1 MKEFKNRVFGCAIVK
16 AINANYNADFSGQP
30 RTLPNGTVYATD
42 KAFKYTV
49 KNYLKDVYPD
59 DNILGYKRYNQAKEF
74 VPFSLMEAF
83 CNMFPNLMVI
93 TKKKQSNDNKN
104 NQAKTGNE
112 KKEEENSSETIK
124 KVAKALLTCLDVR
137 TFGFTFAGKGQDQKD
152 NIAISVHGPV
162 QINYGV
168 NLWKEAQKYTDQIMS
183 PFRNPDDKSDDK
195 QATTLGR
202 QSRLDEG
209 HYLHPFSIN
218 PKNLFDITSIAGADC
233 KKLSDEDIKKLKEA
247 MRLGVTWYDSAS
259 KAGCENELL
268 VWVQLNE
275 KSKIV
280 LPSFTNL
287 IVLEDEKENDKCV
300 YDFSKLKTVL
310 EQFKEDIEVIEIYA
324 NEQTCI
330 LKNLP
335 FKSSTDNSDGS
346 NNGQQAANE
355 TVQQQTEANPEVSND
370 EPKQPSGQK
379 EKKSSNTDVFDIFT
393 GK

>member
-1 MKEFKNRVFGCAIVK
+1 MTEFKNRVFGCAIVK

-30 RTLPNGTVYATD
+30 RTLPNGTIYATD
-42 KAFKYTV
+42 KAFKYSV
-49 KNYLKDVYPD
+49 KNYLKDVYPNE
-59 DNILGYKRYNQAKEF
+59 NILGFKRYNQAKEF

-83 CNMFPNLMVI
+83 CNKFPDLMEI
-93 TKKKQSNDNKN
+93 TKKKGPKDNKN

-112 KKEEENSSETIK
+112 KKEEDNSSETIK
-124 KVAKALLTCLDVR
+124 MKGTKTDVAKALLSCLDVR
-137 TFGFTFAGKGQDQKD
+137 TFGFTFAGKGQEKED

-209 HYLHPFSIN
+209 HYLHSFSIN
-218 PKNLFDITSIAGADC
+218 PKNLCDITTIAGADC
-233 KKLSDEDIKKLKEA
+233 KKLSDEDINKLKEA
-247 MRLGVTWYDSAS
+247 MRLGATWYDSAS

-268 VWVQLNE
+268 VWVQLKE
-275 KSKIV
+275 GSKIV
-280 LPSFTNL
+280 LPNFVNL
-287 IVLEDEKENDKCV
+287 IVLKDEKEDGKCV
-300 YDFSKLKTVL
+300 YDFTKLKTVL

-330 LKNLP
+330 LTNLQNESSKKNP
-335 FKSSTDNSDGS
+335 EDS
-346 NNGQQAANE
+346 NNGQE
-355 TVQQQTEANPEVSND
+355 
-370 EPKQPSGQK
+370 QPSGQQ
-379 EKKSSNTDVFDIFT
+379 ENESNMIKVMDIFT
-393 GK
+393 GKGKEIEKKGQETK